1 MKRRSFVKGAAA
13 GLLAGAVEGQA
24 EASPNWLGP
33 EFWAN
38 RLQDWR
44 YYTRRIECLTGAA
57 GDEAR
62 TVAILTRDISARG
75 RNARLR
81 VRTGTIEGG
90 PGFSGFLIGAGAGK
104 LDYRAAALVQ
114 KASGTGGGILCVYE
128 SDGRIRFREHTSEQK
143 PIEFAELPSEQ
154 LPGSNSP
161 RTVDDGVTLNLE
173 IAPGSNGGFDL
184 RLTSSSLGQALAGA
198 VLHGVAE
205 EEVAGGI
212 ALVSSPLPGA
222 AGARYW
228 FRDFFAFGDKIT
240 RHPER
245 ALGPILGT
253 LYSVGGGVLKM
264 TAQFMPVPGKT
275 AHLEYRGPGGAW
287 RRAATATIGPG
298 FTAQFRVEYWES
310 TREWQYRVRYGTETF
325 EGVIRKEPA
334 KTGRLNIA
342 LFSCIM
348 PTARPLEGGVFKP
361 EIPGEEFLGRYTAR
375 SIYFPH
381 TGLIQNASRHNP
393 DLLVFAGDQ
402 IYETQPTRKE
412 WGEAP
417 TFDYLYKWYL
427 WLWAFREMTRVT
439 PTIVMVDDHDVYH
452 GNIWGAGGRPAPDR
466 DQDKGGYR
474 CTGDFV
480 NVVQSTQCGHNPDAY
495 DPTPVAQDIG
505 VYYGSFTYGG
515 VSFAILEDRKFKIA
529 PMPGARIPSGEA
541 TLLGERQEKF
551 LAQWAKDSKNAEA
564 RICLTQTAFA
574 CIQTDPEG
582 KPTVDFDS
590 NGYPKAGRDRAIRL
604 LGEARALVLGGDQ
617 HLASVVRHGLDAG
630 GGFAGGVTQFCGPAG
645 ASSFQRWWEPRPAPA
660 NGDFVDGFG
669 NSIRV
674 LAIANPKVS
683 FRRYRSFKGA
693 RGQGLG
699 DRQLKSEGYGIVRVD
714 RGTKEFVLECW
725 PHDVDPKL
733 PGARQFNGWPVRIRF
748 DEV

>member
-1 MKRRSFVKGAAA
+1 MPVIKRRSFVKGAAA
-13 GLLAGAVEGQA
+13 GLLSSAVKGQ
-24 EASPNWLGP
+24 EEVSPNWLGP
-33 EFWAN
+33 DFWAN

-57 GDEAR
+57 GDEVR
-62 TVAILTRDISARG
+62 TAAILTREISAHG
-75 RNARLR
+75 RIARLR

-90 PGFSGFLIGAGAGK
+90 PGFSGLLIGAGAGR

-128 SDGRIRFREHTSEQK
+128 SDGRIRFREHTSEEK
-143 PIEFAELPSEQ
+143 PLAFAELPSEQ
-154 LPGSNSP
+154 LPGSNTP

-173 IAPGSNGGFDL
+173 ITPGSSGGFDL
-184 RLTSSSLGQALAGA
+184 RLTASSLGQTLAGA
-198 VLHGVAE
+198 ILRGVAE
-205 EEVAGGI
+205 DAVVGGI

-228 FRDFFAFGDKIT
+228 FRDFYATGDKIA

-253 LYSVGGGVLKM
+253 LYSLGNGALKM
-264 TAQFMPVPGKT
+264 TAQFMPVPGRT
-275 AHLEYRGPGGAW
+275 AQLEYRAPGGTW
-287 RRAATATIGPG
+287 RRAATAPIGPG
-298 FTAQFRVEYWES
+298 FTAHFRVEYWEA
-310 TREWQYRVRYGTETF
+310 TREWQYRVRYGSDSF
-325 EGVIRKEPA
+325 EGVIRKEPG
-334 KTGRLNIA
+334 KTGSLNIA
-342 LFSCIM
+342 LLSCIM
-348 PTARPLEGGVFKP
+348 PTARPLEGGVFRP
-361 EIPGEEFLGRYTAR
+361 EIPGEEFLGRYTQK
-375 SIYFPH
+375 SLYFPH
-381 TGLIQNASRHNP
+381 SDLVLNAGRHNP

-412 WGEAP
+412 WGQSP

-427 WLWAFREMTRVT
+427 WLWAFRDMTRAT

-452 GNIWGAGGRPAPDR
+452 GNIWGAGGRPAPDG

-480 NVVQSTQCGHNPDAY
+480 NLVQRTQCGHNPDPFDA
-495 DPTPVAQDIG
+495 TPVAQNIS

-529 PMPGARIPSGEA
+529 PRPGARIPPGEA
-541 TLLGERQEKF
+541 ALLGERQEKF
-551 LAQWAKDSKNAEA
+551 LAQWAKDSRNADA

-574 CIQTDPEG
+574 CIQTTPDG
-582 KPTVDFDS
+582 KPALDFDS
-590 NGYPKAGRDRAIRL
+590 NGYPRAGRDRAIGL

-617 HLASVVRHGLDAG
+617 HLASVAWHRLEAG
-630 GGFAGGVTQFCGPAG
+630 GGVFQFCGPAG
-645 ASSFQRWWEPRPAPA
+645 ASSFQRWWEPAPLPED
-660 NGDFVDGFG
+660 GDFVDGFG

-674 LAIANPKVS
+674 IAIANPKVS
-683 FRRYRSFKGA
+683 FRRYRNFKGT

-714 RGTKEFVLECW
+714 RVAKEFVLECW

-733 PGARQFNGWPVRIRF
+733 SSARQFSGWPVRIKF
-748 DEV
+748 DKV